1 MIKAELMKLGNMYAS
16 KIQEEKYYEKLVFDT
31 DITGRSVLKIITSN
45 SLDSL
50 MDENDAKSNSSLL
63 KLWDGKEASKCDGYL
78 RDFSSI
84 VHLLTSKSKR
94 IISNKGWILNLISNG
109 FEANL
114 KVDYQ
119 IQYKYR

>member
-1 MIKAELMKLGNMYAS
+1 MIKVELMKLGNMYAS

-63 KLWDGKEASKCDGYL
+63 KLW
-78 RDFSSI
+78 
-84 VHLLTSKSKR
+84 
-94 IISNKGWILNLISNG
+94 
-109 FEANL
+109 
-114 KVDYQ
+114 
-119 IQYKYR
+119 